1 MLIDFLYFEKYTEM
15 NKEQLSGAVG
25 CSNKL
30 SSSVNINEGEWG
42 KKLWA
47 VKFGLVSERISD
59 LRLCSWRQVV
69 NQCIIS
75 SEVTYRDQ
83 YTCLVLAAGL
93 NLFLGFST
101 RIGMWQLPVFTEKP
115 ISVLMDWPWVGID
128 ISHRVTYFT
137 EPPDCVTRINCR
149 GFCNLGNY
157 RLCK

>member
-1 MLIDFLYFEKYTEM
+1 MLIDFLNFEEFTET
-15 NKEQLSGAVG
+15 NEEQLNGAVG

-30 SSSVNINEGEWG
+30 SSAFNINEGEWG

-47 VKFGLVSERISD
+47 VKFGLDSERISD

-83 YTCLVLAAGL
+83 YMCLVLAAGL

-101 RIGMWQLPVFTEKP
+101 RIGIVTVTRVYRKANICADGLAVAGYDE
-115 ISVLMDWPWVGID
+115 
-128 ISHRVTYFT
+128 SHRVTYFT